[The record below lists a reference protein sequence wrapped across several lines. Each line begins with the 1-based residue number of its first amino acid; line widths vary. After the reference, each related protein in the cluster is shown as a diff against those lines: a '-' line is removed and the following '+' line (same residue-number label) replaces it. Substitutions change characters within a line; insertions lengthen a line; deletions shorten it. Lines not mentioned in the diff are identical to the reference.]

1 MNRDTAIQRW
11 LALGLLIFV
20 LAVLSLVVVI
30 PLLSKGLAYQEQ
42 KQELLFRRQKMHQI
56 AAKEG
61 AIAAQLEQLRQQFKQ
76 QGYFSRH
83 ETAALASADL
93 QKFVKALIAD
103 AGGQLNSTQVLPI
116 RERDGLTEIVV
127 QVRMK
132 GDITVLRD
140 VLHGIE
146 TSIPI
151 KIIKQLDIRPVRGKR
166 NRKTRKIEPSNQ
178 LNIRFQV
185 VSFLRQPS

>member
-1 MNRDTAIQRW
+1 MNKDIVIQRW

-20 LAVLSLVVVI
+20 LAALSLVVII
-30 PLLSKGLAYQEQ
+30 PLLSQGLAYQEQ

-61 AIAAQLEQLRQQFKQ
+61 AIEAQLEQLQQQFKQ
-76 QGYFSRH
+76 QGYFSRY

-103 AGGQLNSTQVLPI
+103 AGGQLNSTQVLPM
-116 RERDGLTEIVV
+116 RERDGLTEIVL

-146 TSIPI
+146 TSIPV
-151 KIIKQLDIRPVRGKR
+151 KMIKQLDIRPVRGKR

-185 VSFLRQPS
+185 VSFLRQQS

>member
-1 MNRDTAIQRW
+1 MNRDNAIQRW
-11 LALGLLIFV
+11 LALGLLIFI
-20 LAVLSLVVVI
+20 LAVLSFAVFI

-42 KQELLFRRQKMHQI
+42 KQELLFRWQKMQQI

-61 AIAAQLEQLRQQFKQ
+61 AIEAQLEQLRQQFKQ
-76 QGYFSRH
+76 QGYFSRY

-93 QKFVKALIAD
+93 QKFVKSLIAD
-103 AGGQLNSTQVLPI
+103 AGGQLNSTQVLPM
-116 RERDGLTEIVV
+116 RERDGLTEIVL

-146 TSIPI
+146 TSTPV

-178 LNIRFQV
+178 LTIRFQV
-185 VSFLRQPS
+185 VSFLRQQS